1 MSERPK
7 MSPTLQTMEEFQQN
21 RNKVIHIYMLHLAF
35 FDHFNKKNDG
45 SQMAPRSD

>member
-45 SQMAPRSD
+45 L